1 MSPQHR
7 KPPVIITPT
16 YELPDCLSRPAEEAP
31 TGRGEGG
38 QHGLTSLSPGGLYV
52 TWQGPWPW
60 RPAASGRLCRLSSS
74 HPSQT
79 EGPSLLPPAGL
90 AVTTAGRSNKPLCP
104 RAPGWVPAGST
115 LLEGGQ

>member
-1 MSPQHR
+1 MSFR
-7 KPPVIITPT
+7 IV
-16 YELPDCLSRPAEEAP
+16 CLVPLR
-31 TGRGEGG
+31 RRQQEGAKAVST
-38 QHGLTSLSPGGLYV
+38 GLTSLSPGGLYV

-60 RPAASGRLCRLSSS
+60 WPAASGRLCRLSSS

-79 EGPSLLPPAGL
+79 EGPSLLPLAGL
-90 AVTTAGRSNKPLCP
+90 VVTTAGRSNKPLCP